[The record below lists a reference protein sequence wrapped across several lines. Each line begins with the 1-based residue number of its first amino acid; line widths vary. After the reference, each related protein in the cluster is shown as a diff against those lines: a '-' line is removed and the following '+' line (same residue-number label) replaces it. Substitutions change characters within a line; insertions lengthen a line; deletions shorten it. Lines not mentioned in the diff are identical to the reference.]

1 MVLESQS
8 GPKWSPRSW
17 TTDNT
22 ETNCSRTIVPD
33 MILFSGQCQMSPW
46 TRRQHKPFRFAWLL
60 WGNMSWPPTS
70 LLVGSQSLSISKAR
84 SCNKRHGLQY
94 RPTWLCQSHGP
105 RYGPWQ
111 QRGAHINLAPGG
123 RQKTYDNRFLSALD
137 FSDLPL
143 SLPSTRTFLA
153 IPHPIFCQLLIHHK
167 DDWLLVVNLCSAR
180 ESVLEW
186 SCSCFSVTKQLMADQ
201 FLTRASVLF

>member
-8 GPKWSPRSW
+8 GHNWSPRSW

-22 ETNCSRTIVPD
+22 EIGCRRTIVPD
-33 MILFSGQCQMSPW
+33 MVLFSILCQMSPW
-46 TRRQHKPFRFAWLL
+46 TRRQHKPFRLAWPL
-60 WGNMSWPPTS
+60 WWNMSWTPTS
-70 LLVGSQSLSISKAR
+70 LLVGSQSLSICKTR
-84 SCNKRHGLQY
+84 SCYKSPGLQY

-105 RYGPWQ
+105 RHGSWQ
-111 QRGAHINLAPGG
+111 QQGPHINLAPGG
-123 RQKTYDNRFLSALD
+123 RQKTYDSWFFSALD

-143 SLPSTRTFLA
+143 SLSSTHTFLA
-153 IPHPIFCQLLIHHK
+153 IPYPIFYQLLIHHK